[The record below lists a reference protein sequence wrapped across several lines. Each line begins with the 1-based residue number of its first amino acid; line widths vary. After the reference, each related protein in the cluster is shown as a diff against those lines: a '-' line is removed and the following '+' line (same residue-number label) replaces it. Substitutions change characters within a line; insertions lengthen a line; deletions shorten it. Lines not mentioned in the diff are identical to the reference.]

1 LDHQNRAGA
10 LILDGFVP
18 ILALAA
24 ALPIVRGTSLLLKT
38 ITAFTVAHTITL
50 GLATF
55 GVVRVAALPVEA
67 VISLSI
73 VFLASEIVT
82 QQRGIAMLTFRAPW
96 SVVFSFGFCTDL
108 ASREPSGE
116 LESRI
121 PTYHWPFFFSTVA
134 SRQDNSARWHLP
146 GVHSVTA
153 NSGNCL
159 AHEPEGHPTLRHCFP
174 CVILISATMRVD
186 VSLMVPLQT

>member
-73 VFLASEIVT
+73 IFLASEIVK

-96 SVVFSFGFCTDL
+96 SVVFSFGLLHGFGFAGILRRIGVPHTDL
-108 ASREPSGE
+108 PLAVLLFNCGVEAGQLSSLAFTWCSFSHCE
-116 LESRI
+116 LWKLLGPR
-121 PTYHWPFFFSTVA
+121 T
-134 SRQDNSARWHLP
+134 
-146 GVHSVTA
+146 
-153 NSGNCL
+153 
-159 AHEPEGHPTLRHCFP
+159 
-174 CVILISATMRVD
+174 
-186 VSLMVPLQT
+186 